1 MNMWNRC
8 LIHTNWELGRRGIP
22 RDMTTVH
29 KSSIRIGWPV
39 IAHLNS
45 ANLLLPS
52 TVITESVPANI
63 ACGLLVSDVAM
74 QAVISWYKVNLKVK
88 VYYVLIIRK
97 QQSKIEK
104 SISVHVVCNHLIVRD
119 RGDGR
124 TIRFCSISRDSSPSA
139 DGNRVGAREKIQAT
153 RR

>member
-8 LIHTNWELGRRGIP
+8 LIRTNWELGRRGIP
-22 RDMTTVH
+22 RDMTSVH

-45 ANLLLPS
+45 TNLLLPS
-52 TVITESVPANI
+52 TVSTESVPANI

-74 QAVISWYKVNLKVK
+74 QAVISWYKVTFKGQM
-88 VYYVLIIRK
+88 YYVLIIRK

-104 SISVHVVCNHLIVRD
+104 SISVVVI
-119 RGDGR
+119 
-124 TIRFCSISRDSSPSA
+124 T
-139 DGNRVGAREKIQAT
+139 
-153 RR
+153 